1 VNPLAQRALE
11 NGDWDAALDALE
23 RGVMRAPNP
32 VERAKLGLELA
43 GVWALYGKDGVE
55 GLSAALQDA
64 ALTRPA
70 VREGALF
77 KALRASSIAF
87 ALEADLSR
95 GLSGREDLRF
105 GRGVE
110 LALEAVG
117 QGGDEAHPEIHFH
130 AGAAL
135 VSLGEPARA
144 LEVLDA
150 ISLDALPT
158 HLRWRWHSWRGG
170 ALEDLSRWREAAL
183 AYRAGANATRGV
195 DRAALLQDEA
205 AMLLELEE
213 PHAALETLALA
224 QRELGG
230 FENPLDAA
238 SRLHLEA
245 RAHLQLNNP
254 SLARERAE
262 AAANLEL
269 TAGEPSFGVA
279 LVLGQ
284 TLAALE
290 DWRGAIAAFSSAAEI
305 GSPLDRGFALHE
317 MGLAQMDAG
326 LPEESRAT
334 LQSVLEISEYPH
346 RGEVLSDLA
355 ELEYRLGNFDAAQAH
370 AGRALEAGATVPASL
385 MLANVAY
392 EYYRLDEALEHYN
405 RALEHAAEGGRDW
418 VLAHQMTADTL
429 VQLGWRD
436 PERILYHA
444 STARPHLEPSDEWAV
459 TLDGYIER
467 AKGMLLGSGS
477 RTLN

>member
-1 VNPLAQRALE
+1 VNPQAQRALE
-11 NGDWDAALDALE
+11 NGDWDGALDILE
-23 RGVMRAPNP
+23 RGVMRAVSA
-32 VERAKLGLELA
+32 VERSRLALELA

-55 GLSAALQDA
+55 GLSAVLQDA

-70 VREGALF
+70 VRDEALF
-77 KALRASSIAF
+77 KALRAANTAF
-87 ALEADLSR
+87 ALEADIQQGAATR
-95 GLSGREDLRF
+95 DDLRRA
-105 GRGVE
+105 RGIE
-110 LALEAVG
+110 LALEAV
-117 QGGDEAHPEIHFH
+117 QGEGDEVRFH

-135 VSLGEPARA
+135 VALGEPVRA

-150 ISLDALPT
+150 IRLDSLPA

-170 ALEDLSRWREAAL
+170 ALEDLARWREAAQ
-183 AYRAGANATRGV
+183 AYRAGANLTVGV

-213 PHAALETLALA
+213 PHTALETLEVAA
-224 QRELGG
+224 KELGA

-262 AAANLEL
+262 TAANLEL

-305 GSPLDRGFALHE
+305 GGPVDKGFALHE

-326 LPEESRAT
+326 LPDESRAT
-334 LQSVLEISEYPH
+334 LTRALEVAEYPH
-346 RGEVLSDLA
+346 KGEVMSDLA

-370 AGRALEAGATVPASL
+370 AQRALELGATVPASL

-392 EYYRLDEALEHYN
+392 EYYRLDEALEHYA
-405 RALEHAAEGGRDW
+405 RALQHAPEGSRDW
-418 VLAHQMTADTL
+418 ILAHQMTADTL

-459 TLDGYIER
+459 TLEGYVER
-467 AKGMLLGSGS
+467 AKGMLIGSGS